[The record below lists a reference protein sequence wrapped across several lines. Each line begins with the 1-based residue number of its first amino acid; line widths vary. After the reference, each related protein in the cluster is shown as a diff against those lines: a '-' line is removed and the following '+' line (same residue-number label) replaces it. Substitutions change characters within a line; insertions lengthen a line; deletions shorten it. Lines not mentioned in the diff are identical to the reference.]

1 MAVKRT
7 TPKATKAPSVRKPA
21 VRRRR
26 ASAATQE
33 EIATRAYFLHLEG
46 GSDPLENW
54 LCAERELVGAK

>member
-7 TPKATKAPSVRKPA
+7 TPKAPSARKPA

-26 ASAATQE
+26 SRSATRE

-46 GSDPLENW
+46 GRDPLENW
-54 LCAERELVGAK
+54 LQAERELVGT